1 MEFRNLRAFVEVVR
15 QRGFTAAAKTL
26 AATQSTVSKSVRQLE
41 EEVGAPLLD
50 RLGQGPRLTEAG
62 EIVYRRALR
71 LLGERDDLVAELDAL
86 KGLKRGVLRLG
97 LPVLGSGV
105 MFAPLFAQY
114 RQLYPDIEIQLVEH
128 GSARLEEILRLGEID
143 FAASLL
149 PIEDDFEW
157 LEVRREPLMALLPK
171 DHPLAA
177 KSLLSI
183 SDLRD
188 NPLIL
193 FESGFALNRV
203 IVGACRRA
211 GFEPKVAAR
220 SSQIDFIVELA
231 NAGLGIAFLPEMLD
245 ERRPPGGPVSVALDE
260 PATDWHLALVWRRG
274 AFLSDAAR
282 AWLDLLKASRG
293 LSGPALWN
301 PGVKTT

>member
-1 MEFRNLRAFVEVVR
+1 
-15 QRGFTAAAKTL
+15 
-26 AATQSTVSKSVRQLE
+26 
-41 EEVGAPLLD
+41 
-50 RLGQGPRLTEAG
+50 
-62 EIVYRRALR
+62 
-71 LLGERDDLVAELDAL
+71 DDLVAELDAL